1 MDMFTRML
9 GCLNLPFLL
18 AGIVMLLRHP
28 KKDADIVV
36 LSRVLPIIG
45 MVASTFFTVLT
56 FLSAFDEDSGWAPF
70 AFFAFSMLGNVLIV
84 AYCNCRIWYDEDG
97 FTVKTFFGIKRRY
110 RYAAITAIRYAAHET
125 YLYIGK
131 HRVMIDEMAT
141 DTQFLGFAQR
151 EYRRIYKGQSIP
163 ERKTTQRFDPFRG
176 NISDAGV
183 LLFVYILVGA
193 IAVGFLV
200 FVSIYVFAMPFTESN
215 TTQVEVVFESFKFED
230 NTVIMTN
237 AAGDVYKIRSVPADF
252 DTVAMEEIA
261 NSHTLVT
268 VYCDYYENDNGTEYA
283 LIRAIR
289 EGDRDIFSFEESSAL
304 HTREYWPL
312 IPFVSLFPLAWGAYI
327 AFSIVVGRNP
337 RKYRKIIHWFFK
349 PEYVRFR

>member
-1 MDMFTRML
+1 MEYIVRML

-97 FTVKTFFGIKRRY
+97 FTVKSFFGMKRRY
-110 RYAAITAIRYAAHET
+110 RYAAITGIRYAAHET
-125 YLYIGK
+125 YLYVGRR
-131 HRVMIDEMAT
+131 RVMIDEMAIGSA
-141 DTQFLGFAQR
+141 QLLGFAQR

-163 ERKTTQRFDPFRG
+163 ERKTQRFDLFRG
-176 NISDAGV
+176 NISNPGE
-183 LLFVYILVGA
+183 LLFVYILVGL
-193 IAVGFLV
+193 IAVGLLV
-200 FVSIYVFAMPFTESN
+200 FVSVYVFTTSFTENN
-215 TTQVEVVFESFKFED
+215 TKRAEVVFESFKLED
-230 NTVIMTN
+230 DTVFMTN
-237 AAGDVYKIRSVPADF
+237 AAGDVYKIRSVPDDF
-252 DTVAMEEIA
+252 DTAAMREIA
-261 NSHTLVT
+261 DAHKEVT
-268 VYCDYYENDNGTEYA
+268 VYYDVHKRDNGPDHA

-289 EGDRDIFSFEESSAL
+289 DGEREIFTFEESSAL

-312 IPFVSLFPLAWGAYI
+312 IPFVSLFSLLWGAYI
-327 AFSIVVGRNP
+327 AFSVVVGRNP
-337 RKYRKIIHWFFK
+337 KKYRKIIHWFFK